1 VQYIPYSHVPLR
13 PLEELAFVPLNAFPQ
28 QAFSGIPIEA
38 SSGIAVCASI
48 GRCPRRHHL
57 LVLFLSREQVVCN
70 CVRSAPRRR
79 LTNVS
84 AIRV

>member
-1 VQYIPYSHVPLR
+1 MNSAREPPVYS
-13 PLEELAFVPLNAFPQ
+13 LEELAFVPLNALPQ

-38 SSGIAVCASI
+38 SGAIAVRAST
-48 GRCPRRHHL
+48 GRSPAPL

-70 CVRSAPRRR
+70 CRLAPRRR

-84 AIRV
+84 AIVCDHL